1 MFQIAPAAP
10 DARAARP
17 ASAPLRRQ
25 DGPPHRRDPRGDPTH
40 ASLCAATAQTVG
52 LRLQGADGGEQAAP
66 RARPPQRL
74 AAHTGGVRHS
84 GRDLP
89 AGA

>member
-1 MFQIAPAAP
+1 MSQIAPAAP

-17 ASAPLRRQ
+17 ASAPLLRQ
-25 DGPPHRRDPRGDPTH
+25 DGPPHRRDPRGDPH
-40 ASLCAATAQTVG
+40 HGVALRGDGVDGG
-52 LRLQGADGGEQAAP
+52 LRLPGADGGEQAAP
-66 RARPPQRL
+66 RPRPRQHL
-74 AAHTGGVRHS
+74 AVHPGGVRHS